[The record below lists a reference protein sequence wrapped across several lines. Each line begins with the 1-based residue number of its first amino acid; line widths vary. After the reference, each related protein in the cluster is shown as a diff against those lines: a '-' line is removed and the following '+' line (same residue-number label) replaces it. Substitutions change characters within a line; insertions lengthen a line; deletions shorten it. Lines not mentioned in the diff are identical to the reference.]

1 MNMSFTDKL
10 KEAKRRNDAA
20 GLNDSDAFKQKLK
33 SGGFGLTRTFWLYW
47 VAPVI
52 GLEILDF
59 LLGSSS
65 HHTSI
70 IAEAAMFYLSGYMF
84 FCVKN
89 TSGSKVWKMA
99 ALTVI
104 SLYFVLNVLALI
116 GSYLYQ

>member
-33 SGGFGLTRTFWLYW
+33 SGGFGLKRTFWLYW
-47 VAPVI
+47 VIPVI
-52 GLEILDF
+52 GLEILDY

-65 HHTSI
+65 HHTSVI
-70 IAEAAMFYLSGYMF
+70 VEASMLYLSGYIF

-99 ALTVI
+99 ALTII
-104 SLYFVLNVLALI
+104 SLYFILNVLALI